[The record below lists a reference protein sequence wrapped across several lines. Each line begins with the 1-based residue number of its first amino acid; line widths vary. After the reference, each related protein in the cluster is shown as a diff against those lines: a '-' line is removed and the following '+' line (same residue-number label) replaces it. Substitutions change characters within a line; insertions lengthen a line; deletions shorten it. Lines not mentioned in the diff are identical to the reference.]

1 MDADTQ
7 SALPDNV
14 INNKPKK
21 VSIKRNKRVREFLND
36 CSQNTISNAK
46 VVRDGLD
53 KNVANANV
61 NAITKEFRI
70 PLIDEVHLI
79 TTSLTLPQLK
89 DICRF
94 YKLRIGGK
102 KDELLQRIK
111 TFFENK
117 KAMNTLQT
125 AIKRKVARR
134 WFDLHG
140 PAVFKRDMCVNDMD
154 LMGVDLVD
162 IPLDQFF
169 SFTEQ
174 GFTYGFDIASFTSL
188 LMEARKHIHRCN
200 PKNPYTRDEID
211 IENIKDYRDLLL
223 LSSVY
228 NRDTSI
234 VHKDEQD
241 NTTNN
246 TTSANNGIGDGGSQ
260 YVNNNIHTVTDNVN
274 VNIDIN
280 MATGVTQITGINH
293 NTTTHTH
300 AHANTNVELTPI
312 QIEHEIVDMFIEIDT
327 HGHYTNP
334 NWVLDL
340 SSEALKRFI
349 KDMRDVFDYRA
360 GLTDSVKRSIIPPAG
375 HMGESNLRTWLIVT
389 NDINLLRLKALKIMR
404 KLVMSSNELQYRALG
419 TFYVLTALTL
429 SSYEAAQAMPW
440 LYQSAL

>member
-7 SALPDNV
+7 GVLPDNV
-14 INNKPKK
+14 ISNNKPKK

-36 CSQNTISNAK
+36 CSQNTISNSK
-46 VVRDGLD
+46 VVRDGVD
-53 KNVANANV
+53 KNDANV
-61 NAITKEFRI
+61 NANAKEFRI

-79 TTSLTLPQLK
+79 TTGLTLPQLK

-111 TFFENK
+111 TFFEHK

-125 AIKRKVARR
+125 AIKRTVTRR

-188 LMEARKHIHRCN
+188 LMEARNHIHRCN

-241 NTTNN
+241 TTNN
-246 TTSANNGIGDGGSQ
+246 GNGNYTQ
-260 YVNNNIHTVTDNVN
+260 HVNNNIQTVTDNVN

-293 NTTTHTH
+293 NTTTHTHAH

-340 SSEALKRFI
+340 NSEALKRFI

-360 GLTDSVKRSIIPPAG
+360 GLTDSVKRNIIPPAG

-389 NDINLLRLKALKIMR
+389 NDINLLRLKALKIMQ
-404 KLVMSSNELQYRALG
+404 KLVMSSTETQYRALG